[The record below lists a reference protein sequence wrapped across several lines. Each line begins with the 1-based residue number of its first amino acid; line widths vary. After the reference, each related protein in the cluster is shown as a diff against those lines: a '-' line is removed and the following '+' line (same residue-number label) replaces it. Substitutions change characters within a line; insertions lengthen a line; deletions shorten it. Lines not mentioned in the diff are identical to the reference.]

1 VIEPPAQP
9 MSDRKPVTLRAPS
22 SIALFVAVV
31 VVSMVLV
38 GDAILRGRWDVAV
51 ASVPAVG
58 LGLWAASVLFL
69 TPGVRLSE
77 RGVTVMNVLRTTVV
91 PWADVEEITT
101 RFQVVVTTRDGLRI
115 RCWGAPTSAR
125 TRVVPSDPGG
135 SGSRGG
141 SAASAT
147 QLAVGTYWER
157 YRESQQGE
165 TGVTRR
171 WNLLAIIVG
180 AVFFLTVAVQIA
192 LFATARG

>member
-1 VIEPPAQP
+1 

-31 VVSMVLV
+31 VVSVVLV
-38 GDAILRGRWDVAV
+38 GDAILRGRWDVAA

-77 RGVTVMNVLRTTVV
+77 HGVTVMNVLRTTVV
-91 PWADVEEITT
+91 PWAHVEEITT

-125 TRVVPSDPGG
+125 TRVVPGNPGG
-135 SGSRGG
+135 SGSRMG
-141 SAASAT
+141 SAPSAAH
-147 QLAVGTYWER
+147 LAVGTYWER
-157 YRESQQGE
+157 YRESKQGE
-165 TGVTRR
+165 TGVSRR
-171 WNLLAIIVG
+171 WDLVATVVG
-180 AVFFLTVAVQIA
+180 AVFFLSVVVQIA
-192 LFATARG
+192 LFTAGRG